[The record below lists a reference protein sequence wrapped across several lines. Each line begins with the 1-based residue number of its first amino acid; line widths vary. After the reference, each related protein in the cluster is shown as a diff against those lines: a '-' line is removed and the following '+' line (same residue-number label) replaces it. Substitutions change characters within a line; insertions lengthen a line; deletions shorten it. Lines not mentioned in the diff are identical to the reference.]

1 MCRSSLLPF
10 EVLFFQW
17 VCGFVSHQRRYGF
30 PHLLDKNKVVCAS
43 KGRKLK
49 VCATKNAYTELTLIY
64 KPKQRIDNMNVENP
78 PPYMQWG
85 LPPGAKARLGKG
97 GLEEVR

>member
-1 MCRSSLLPF
+1 
-10 EVLFFQW
+10 
-17 VCGFVSHQRRYGF
+17 
-30 PHLLDKNKVVCAS
+30 
-43 KGRKLK
+43 
-49 VCATKNAYTELTLIY
+49 
-64 KPKQRIDNMNVENP
+64 MNVENP